1 MDTIILLLFSWG
13 KLTNMNIIIESE
25 NFSIKD
31 ETDDFDPIIQGLSN
45 QEIAI
50 NTEDTITDAITVSIL
65 GTKRITLAATV

>member
-1 MDTIILLLFSWG
+1 
-13 KLTNMNIIIESE
+13 MNIIIESE

-50 NTEDTITDAITVSIL
+50 DTEDAITDAITVSIL